1 MLILLVFLKN
11 LCQNVTL
18 SGNKIFADVIRSD
31 EILLDLNSSDWYLYN
46 TKERKMQTQTHLG
59 NKAILVMGTEAEA
72 TREPP
77 MTSQG
82 TSKIVSS
89 HQKLRKSKEGS
100 FPKESLP
107 FFGGN
112 QQLISD
118 FYPPEL

>member
-1 MLILLVFLKN
+1 
-11 LCQNVTL
+11 L

-31 EILLDLNSSDWYLYN
+31 EILLDPNSSDWYLYN
-46 TKERKMQTQTHLG
+46 RKERKMQTQAHLG

-82 TSKIVSS
+82 TSKIVRS
-89 HQKLRKSKEGS
+89 HQKLRKSKEGF

-107 FFGGN
+107 SFRGN

-118 FYPPEL
+118 FFPPEL